1 MPDTSHSAATTI
13 AHWRAAAESA
23 DADAAL
29 ACLSPEIVLNSPL
42 TDQFRLEGTDQLR
55 DFLTAAFTAVKGIR
69 FHTQTGQGNSY
80 ALAYRARVGSQ
91 QFEEAQLLLLDD
103 EARIREIALFGRP
116 LPALTALMI
125 TLGPDLARR
134 QGPPRPR
141 DTPARQRHTSARDGH
156 LRRPYRR
163 PPNPTQSQADLMTPS
178 ASRRRPLATRPGRL
192 APGPLGPG
200 PLRYPMP
207 GWGLFRCSGGSVNTT
222 V

>member
-1 MPDTSHSAATTI
+1 MPDTSRSAATTI

-29 ACLSPEIVLNSPL
+29 ACLSPGIVLTSPL

-91 QFEEAQLLLLDD
+91 PFEEAQLLLLDD
-103 EARIREIALFGRP
+103 TAHIREITLFGRP

-125 TLGPDLARR
+125 TLGPDLTRR
-134 QGPPRPR
+134 QG
-141 DTPARQRHTSARDGH
+141 
-156 LRRPYRR
+156 RRG
-163 PPNPTQSQADLMTPS
+163 
-178 ASRRRPLATRPGRL
+178 LATLLRASATPVHAMATFGDRTVVPRSRPKAR
-192 APGPLGPG
+192 P
-200 PLRYPMP
+200 
-207 GWGLFRCSGGSVNTT
+207 T
-222 V
+222 